1 MIVLIGREDIKS
13 FIKMKLLRYIWA
25 LPNTLLGLLFIPLAL
40 FSKGRME
47 IVDGV
52 MEIHGGFVS
61 WFLKHCWPTNRYVA
75 ALTLGHIVLGY
86 NKEML
91 SAFRRHEQAHV
102 RQFEILGPFF
112 LPVYLAS
119 SLWSWIRGRGA
130 YRGNYLEK
138 KAREHSHEL

>member
-1 MIVLIGREDIKS
+1 
-13 FIKMKLLRYIWA
+13 MKLLRYIWA
-25 LPNTLLGLLFIPLAL
+25 LPNTLLGLVFVPMAL
-40 FSKGRME
+40 FSKARME

-61 WFLKHCWPTNRYVA
+61 WFLKHCWPTRGYVA

-86 NKEML
+86 NKELL
-91 SAFRRHEQAHV
+91 SAFRRHERAHV
-102 RQFEILGPFF
+102 RQCEILGPLF

-130 YRGNYLEK
+130 YQGNYLER